1 MRTLLF
7 LLLLMSF
14 GNANHVSWL
23 GNYDKALAKA
33 KKEQKPM
40 MVLLVKKECKRCNEV
55 LIKYFTNRDYVDE
68 LNENYIA
75 VMVTYEGKVSY
86 PIELF
91 YATTFPTLFF
101 VSSEDEHIEEI
112 VHYSPS

>member
-33 KKEQKPM
+33 KKEQKAM
-40 MVLLVKKECKRCNEV
+40 MVLLVKKECKRCNEILV
-55 LIKYFTNRDYVDE
+55 KCFMNRDYVDA

-75 VMVTYEGKVSY
+75 VILTYEGRVSY

-101 VSSEDEHIEEI
+101 VSSEDESFLIEPI
-112 VHYSPS
+112 DLTQ